1 MTTFRLAALAFAI
14 TLSGAASVS
23 AGEVSL
29 AATGADASNTM
40 AHTQAWGLTKL
51 RTHSVKYDKRYKLR
65 QRRHQARLRA
75 LIRKRYWGSWSPTY
89 DRFDGFAFHGDGFR
103 TSGQYQ

>member
-1 MTTFRLAALAFAI
+1 MTTVRLAALAFAI

-23 AGEVSL
+23 AGEIS
-29 AATGADASNTM
+29 APATVTDASNTV

-51 RTHSVKYDKRYKLR
+51 RTHSVKYHKRYKVR
-65 QRRHQARLRA
+65 QRRNQARLRA
-75 LIRKRYWGSWSPTY
+75 LIRQRYWGSWRPTS
-89 DRFDGFAFHGDGFR
+89 DRFEGFAFHGDGFR

>member
-1 MTTFRLAALAFAI
+1 MTTVRLAALAFAI
-14 TLSGAASVS
+14 TLSGSASLS
-23 AGEVSL
+23 AGEVL
-29 AATGADASNTM
+29 APATDAEASDTV

-51 RTHSVKYDKRYKLR
+51 RTHSVKYHKRYKVR
-65 QRRHQARLRA
+65 QRRHQARLRT
-75 LIRKRYWGSWSPTY
+75 LTRKRYWGSWSPTY